1 MENLHLN
8 KGNRSMANT
17 PAQVKGRPGMWLVA
31 ALLLLSLPPLL
42 SGAFRLAELAHIADI
57 MPPRERFHAVPL
69 PVVLHI
75 ISAAIYAIGGA
86 FQFIT
91 GRRHQWFRWHLIV
104 GRVLVGCGVVVGL
117 SALWMT
123 LFYADANNGSNLLF
137 ALRLLFGIAM
147 LLSLVLG
154 IAAIRRRDIRR
165 HRNWMTRAYAIGLGA
180 STQMLTLMLGEL
192 IAGPPGELAYAL
204 LMGLGW
210 GINLAV
216 AEWAIR
222 KQPSMVIVS

>member
-8 KGNRSMANT
+8 KGNRSMVNT
-17 PAQVKGRPGMWLVA
+17 PAQVKGRPEMWLVA

-42 SGAFRLAELAHIADI
+42 SGAFRLAELTGITDI
-57 MPPRERFHAVPL
+57 MPPRVRFHTAPL

-91 GRRHQWFRWHLIV
+91 GRRRQWFWWHRIV
-104 GRVLVGCGVVVGL
+104 GRWLAICGVGVGL

-123 LFYADANNGSNLLF
+123 LFYPGANGSSGLLF
-137 ALRLLFGIAM
+137 GLRLLFGTAM
-147 LLSLVLG
+147 LLSLMLG
-154 IAAIRRRDIRR
+154 VAAIRRREIRR

-180 STQMLTLMLGEL
+180 STQMLTLMVGEL
-192 IAGPPGELAYAL
+192 IAGPLGEHTHAL
-204 LMGLGW
+204 LMGAGW
-210 GINLAV
+210 GINLIV
-216 AEWAIR
+216 AEWTIR
-222 KQPSMVIVS
+222 KQPSLVS